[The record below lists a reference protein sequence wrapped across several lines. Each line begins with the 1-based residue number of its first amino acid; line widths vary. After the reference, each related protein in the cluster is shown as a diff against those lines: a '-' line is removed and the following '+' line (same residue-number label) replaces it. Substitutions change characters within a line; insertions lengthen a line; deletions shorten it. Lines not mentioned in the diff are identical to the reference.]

1 MTVWTEQL
9 GQENQDRILGK
20 DSQNW
25 KGQPGLDR
33 TARTGQLGQDSQGR
47 TARTGHLGKDKMVR
61 I

>member
-1 MTVWTEQL
+1 MTVWTEEL

-20 DSQNW
+20 DSQDW
-25 KGQPGLDR
+25 TGQPG
-33 TARTGQLGQDSQGR
+33 QPGQDSQGR

>member
-20 DSQNW
+20 DSQDW
-25 KGQPGLDR
+25 TGQP
-33 TARTGQLGQDSQGR
+33 GQDSQGR
-47 TARTGHLGKDKMVR
+47 IAREGQPEQD

>member
-1 MTVWTEQL
+1 MTVWTEEL

-20 DSQNW
+20 DSQDW
-25 KGQPGLDR
+25 TGQP
-33 TARTGQLGQDSQGR
+33 GQDSQGR